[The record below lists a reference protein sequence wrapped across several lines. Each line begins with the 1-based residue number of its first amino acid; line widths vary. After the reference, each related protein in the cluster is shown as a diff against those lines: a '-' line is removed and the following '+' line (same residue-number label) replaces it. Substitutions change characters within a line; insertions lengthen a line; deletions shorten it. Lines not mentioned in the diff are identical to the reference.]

1 MSKTLGTALLGALLL
16 FGCRF
21 DPLTGEEAQDSL
33 EESSV
38 DAQAAALT
46 SASIEISTDFTIG
59 DAVEKAADHVRKFV
73 NSQLP
78 CAEITLEG
86 ATLTIEYGAL
96 PGNCTFRG
104 HTFAG
109 TQTISVERNEDKEVL
124 VKHTWKDFNN
134 GRISVTG
141 HADVTWNLEDPSRR
155 IVHELTWT
163 RLSDGRTGKGSGDR
177 TQRPLA
183 GGLAEG
189 IEVDGSRSWEGKRG
203 KWDLDIDHIEMRW
216 VDPAPQ
222 AGSLVLTTPK
232 DKTVTL
238 VFERADDDTI
248 NVTATGGQRNI
259 LLKINKLGLISRR

>member
-1 MSKTLGTALLGALLL
+1 MSKTLGTAMLGALLL
-16 FGCRF
+16 LGCRI
-21 DPLTGEEAQDSL
+21 DSLTGEEAQDGL

-38 DAQAAALT
+38 DSQAAALT
-46 SASIEISTDFTIG
+46 SASVEVSTDFTIG

-78 CAEITLEG
+78 CADVSLEG
-86 ATLTIEYGAL
+86 STLTIEYGAL

-104 HTFAG
+104 HKFQG
-109 TQTISVERNEDKEVL
+109 TQTITLERNDDKEVL
-124 VKHTWKDFNN
+124 VKHTWKAFTN

-141 HADVTWNLEDPSRR
+141 HADVTWNLKDPSRH

-177 TQRPLA
+177 TQRPLS
-183 GGLAEG
+183 GGLEEG
-189 IEVDGSRSWEGKRG
+189 IEVDGTRSWEGKRG
-203 KWDLDIDHIEMRW
+203 KWDLDINHIEMRW
-216 VDPAPQ
+216 VDSAPQ

-232 DKTVTL
+232 GKEITL
-238 VFERADDDTI
+238 VFEREDDDTI